1 VTAGHLRLHVPMG
14 ARTADG
20 EHRVATPFELLFDLI
35 FVVAVASLV
44 GEIAHAT
51 VEGLLAERI
60 LPFLFVFFAIWWA
73 WMNFTWFS
81 SGYDTGDVLYRVFG
95 TVQMAGVLVLAAG
108 VPAAFERF
116 DFAAVTIGYLIM
128 RVGLVGLWVRAAI
141 EHPQTRAVSLRY
153 VIGIVI
159 GQVLWILRLLLFPAL
174 LPFLVFPLLAVVEML
189 VPVWANRAGRDPW
202 HPGHIAERYGLFVII
217 LLGEGVLAAT
227 NGVQASLA
235 ASGVTGGL
243 ITVGVAG
250 LVILV
255 GLWWV
260 YFLQPAGEGLAH
272 RRTWSFYWGYGHYLL
287 FAAVAAVGAGLEV
300 AVEVTGHHTEVGD
313 LTAGLVVAVPVAA
326 TLVLIWMVHRPLVE
340 HSEVPAVAVF
350 GAAAL
355 IVVAGLFTPVAGLP
369 VVVVTIAV
377 VTAGVV
383 AATLARRPGAPAEQ
397 ASPSLPKS
405 GLRAPKT
412 LLSGDSA
419 HGERD

>member
-1 VTAGHLRLHVPMG
+1 MSTGHLRLHVPMH
-14 ARTADG
+14 ARTNDG
-20 EHRVATPFELLFDLI
+20 EHRVATPFELLFDLV

-44 GEIAHAT
+44 TEIAHAT
-51 VEGLLAERI
+51 VEGNLSERI
-60 LPFLFVFFAIWWA
+60 LPFFFVFFAIWWA

-81 SGYDTGDVLYRVFG
+81 SGYDTGDVVYRLLA

-128 RVGLVGLWVRAAI
+128 RIGLVGLWLRAAI
-141 EHPQTRAVSLRY
+141 EHPATRAVSLRY
-153 VIGIVI
+153 VIGIGV
-159 GQVLWILRLLLFPAL
+159 GQVLWVLRLLLFPTL
-174 LPFLVFPLLAVVEML
+174 LPFVVFPLLAILEML

-227 NGVQASLA
+227 NGVQTSLA

-250 LVILV
+250 LVVLV

-260 YFLQPAGEGLAH
+260 YFLQPAGEGLA
-272 RRTWSFYWGYGHYLL
+272 RRRAWSFYWGYGHYLL

-300 AVEVTGHHTEVGD
+300 AVEVTGHHTEVSD

-326 TLVLIWMVHRPLVE
+326 TLVLTWILHRPLVE
-340 HSEVPAVAVF
+340 RSEAPAVAVF
-350 GAAAL
+350 AVAAL
-355 IVVAGLFTPVAGLP
+355 IPVTGLLTPVLGLP
-369 VVVVTIAV
+369 VVMVVIAILI
-377 VTAGVV
+377 AAVV
-383 AATLARRPGAPAEQ
+383 AATLGRRAGY
-397 ASPSLPKS
+397 
-405 GLRAPKT
+405 
-412 LLSGDSA
+412 
-419 HGERD
+419 